1 MASIWDIFD
10 SEVNEAIARVA
21 ETFFE
26 SYLPSSIGAFDLFKC
41 SSDGCTI
48 NARYENRELD
58 YHFEVSADLDQNNRR
73 FLFVQ
78 LFVDGNTDSLWDDMC
93 AFNDAALFSSFKK
106 GNEYIT
112 EGRLNN
118 EPYFFETGN

>member
-1 MASIWDIFD
+1 MASIWDSFD
-10 SEVNEAIARVA
+10 SEVIEATARAA

-26 SYLPSSIGAFDLFKC
+26 SNLPSSIGTFDLIKC

-58 YHFEVSADLDQNNRR
+58 YHFEVFADLEQKNRR
-73 FLFVQ
+73 FLLVQ
-78 LFVDGNTDSLWDDMC
+78 LFVDGNTDSLWDDTC
-93 AFNDAALFSSFKK
+93 SFNDKDLIDSFKK